1 MSLITPDIGLVFW
14 MVVIFGVVFFL
25 LAKFGFPVITKA
37 VEKRSN
43 HIRDSLA
50 AAEQARL
57 SLESLQ
63 ADQKKIIDNARA
75 EQGRILQEASRTGEE
90 IIARAREEAQAE
102 GARILQKTRDE
113 IAAEKEA
120 ALLEIRSEVSALSVA
135 VAEKVIR
142 KELDTNAE
150 QMALL
155 DRMADEA
162 AQAPL
167 T

>member
-1 MSLITPDIGLVFW
+1 MSLITPDIGLLFW

-25 LAKFGFPVITKA
+25 LARFGFPVITKA

-57 SLESLQ
+57 SLESFQ
-63 ADQKKIIDNARA
+63 ADQQKLIDASRA
-75 EQGRILQEASRTGEE
+75 EQGRILQEASRTREE
-90 IIARAREEAQAE
+90 IINRAREEAQAE
-102 GARILQKTRDE
+102 SAKILQKTREE

-120 ALLEIRSEVSALSVA
+120 ALQEIRSEVSALSVA

-142 KELDTNAE
+142 KELQTGPE
-150 QMALL
+150 QLALL
-155 DRMADEA
+155 DRLADEA
-162 AQAPL
+162 SQAPL

>member
-37 VEKRSN
+37 VDKRSN